1 MTQKSNPNF
10 APLGLA
16 SVNVD
21 GSFTAELKKAGS
33 IDNPLVLGGFT
44 IEIDERPTRRGVDQI
59 LYVAFGLGW
68 LEIEVRGEDLH
79 VVTAHR
85 EHPHDG
91 SEIFKMNSE
100 SGEVK
105 RWVEYRGGE

>member
-1 MTQKSNPNF
+1 MEDNVLT
-10 APLGLA
+10 LG
-16 SVNVD
+16 N
-21 GSFTAELKKAGS
+21 
-33 IDNPLVLGGFT
+33 FT
-44 IEIDERPTRRGVDQI
+44 IEIDERPTRRDVDQI

-79 VVTAHR
+79 VVTAHKH
-85 EHPHDG
+85 HPHDG

-105 RWVEYRGGE
+105 RWAEYRGGE